1 MTKDGQRGIEMEF
14 STKLAAACALV
25 FSLAAPAAAT
35 AQDSANFFKVG
46 TASVTYGPYV
56 RFGLG
61 VANTRPSDEH
71 WLPPGQSDP
80 RIDFNLSNDT
90 SGFGEIAFGYDWMN
104 GFRGD
109 VSVLTTGSATTTGPH
124 TTSGEHADITS
135 ASVSTSAVMGNLYYS
150 PFEQM
155 GVNSRLHPFVVAGLG
170 YANNKVSDWT
180 RTNTAKQPEN
190 RTFSG
195 DTHGDFAYS
204 LGIGMAYQLT
214 APGKHPAILEM
225 SYRYYSFGTAKGGS
239 TPLTSGES
247 PVAPLTFENDAH
259 VLSISLR
266 IPLQRL

>member
-1 MTKDGQRGIEMEF
+1 MVF
-14 STKLAAACALV
+14 SIKRAAACALV
-25 FSLAAPAAAT
+25 FSLAVPAVAA
-35 AQDSANFFKVG
+35 AQDSASFFKVG

-61 VANTRPSDEH
+61 AANTRPSDEH
-71 WLPPGQSDP
+71 WLPPGYPSDP

-90 SGFGEIAFGYDWMN
+90 TGFGEIAFGYDWMN

-109 VSVLTTGSATTTGPH
+109 VSFLTTGAAHTTGPH
-124 TTSGEHADITS
+124 TTSGDHADITA
-135 ASVSTSAVMGNLYYS
+135 ASVSTTAVMGNLYYS

-180 RTNTAKQPEN
+180 RTNPASDTEN

-214 APGKHPAILEM
+214 PPGKHPAILEM

-239 TPLTSGES
+239 TPVTGGDE
-247 PVAPLTFENDAH
+247 PVAPLSFENDAH